1 MYLLSKYPHLKID
14 KMGELCIGKHNYRGI
29 ISDHQTPVFIFVG
42 ERIGQTC
49 RKFQNAF
56 EDYPRML
63 TCYSYKT
70 NYLPDLCK
78 IIASHGVGAEV
89 VSDVELELALR
100 SDVPPDQIVL
110 NGPYKSER
118 LLEMAISN
126 GIKLINTDS
135 LNEIRRIDRIAQKKN
150 IKQNIGITLRKNEK
164 SKIGISISE
173 RTIDLIQKILSTTKN
188 VVLSCVHSH
197 MGTQII
203 KRKNY
208 ELNLEI
214 AAGFAERLEQK
225 LDVDITSLD
234 LGGGFP
240 EMAVI
245 GDQLEGIARD
255 IIQTASRL
263 NKEYELIF
271 EPGRFII
278 GDAGVLL
285 SRIHSIKEGAFRW
298 ILLDAGTNILSKVSK
313 SNYRILITN
322 KLRHSYTVPTNIGGP
337 LPTEIDVI
345 AKNYPLPKAIAEGD
359 PVAILNSG
367 AYTVSLSSQ
376 FCQLRPPVLLID
388 DNEIR
393 VIKKKE
399 TLERDILG

>member
-1 MYLLSKYPHLKID
+1 LKID
-14 KMGELCIGKHNYRGI
+14 KMGELRIGNHNYRRI
-29 ISDHQTPVFIFVG
+29 ISDHQTPVFVFVG

-49 RKFQNAF
+49 KKFLDAF
-56 EDYPRML
+56 KSYPRLL

-78 IIASHGVGAEV
+78 IITSHGVGAEV
-89 VSDVELELALR
+89 VSDIELELALR
-100 SDVPPDQIVL
+100 CRVPPDQIVL
-110 NGPYKSER
+110 NGPYKSEK
-118 LLEMAISN
+118 LLRRAVSN
-126 GIKLINTDS
+126 GIKLINIDS
-135 LNEIRRIDRIAQKKN
+135 LNEIARINRIAQKGK

-164 SKIGISISE
+164 AKIGISISE
-173 RTIDLIQKILSTTKN
+173 TTLAFIQKALLKAKN
-188 VVLSCVHSH
+188 VVLSSVHSH

-203 KRKNY
+203 KVKDY
-208 ELNLEI
+208 ELNLEM
-214 AAGFAERLEQK
+214 AASCAEMLKQK
-225 LDVDITSLD
+225 LDIEITSLD

-245 GDQLEGIARD
+245 GNQLEDIARNM
-255 IIQTASRL
+255 IKKASRL
-263 NKEYELIF
+263 DNEYELIF

-285 SRIHSIKEGAFRW
+285 SRIHSVKDGAFRW
-298 ILLDAGTNILSKVSK
+298 ILLDAGTSILSKASK
-313 SNYRILITN
+313 SNYRVLITN
-322 KLRHSYTVPTNIGGP
+322 KLRHNYKVPTNIGGP

-345 AKNYPLPKAIAEGD
+345 AKNYPLPKALAEGD

-388 DNEIR
+388 DYGIR
-393 VIKKKE
+393 VIKKRE
-399 TLERDILG
+399 TLEKDILG